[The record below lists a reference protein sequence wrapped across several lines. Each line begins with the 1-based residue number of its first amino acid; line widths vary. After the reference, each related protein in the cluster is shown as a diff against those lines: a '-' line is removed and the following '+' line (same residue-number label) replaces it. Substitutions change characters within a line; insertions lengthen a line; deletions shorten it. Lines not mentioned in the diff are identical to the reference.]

1 MKKNAGFTL
10 IEMVVAIAIAALVLS
25 GVSAVILMG
34 LNNNRL
40 INQAVTVQNDSR
52 VITQLLQ
59 TLTSR
64 GTITGVKKLGEDYY
78 IQGRDD
84 EGEKTLLEYHYNSK
98 TLENADGHVMME
110 NITSF
115 GAEVG
120 KDGKI
125 LTLTVEADGET
136 YERSIYCRTQT
147 FEQLGGDETGS
158 FTLQISEDEQIDLG
172 VMTIQEVEETDEDPA
187 PALPTDENRREFLK
201 LLATQYGSDGTIL
214 GADGRQTYAQWY
226 NANWDE
232 STPWCAI
239 FVSWAAYYANAV
251 DLINEQPWTIVDG
264 SIHNGFAWVPN
275 GVSYFKNTSSKGSWY
290 EKTDELGSLHVPDP
304 GDYVFFNFN
313 TADNDADH
321 VGVVLFTYT
330 EKGSTRVVTIE
341 GNSNGHVSLREYPLN
356 STSIMGYGVLDW
368 NTAWTPPGGGN

>member
-110 NITSF
+110 L
-115 GAEVG
+115 V
-120 KDGKI
+120 
-125 LTLTVEADGET
+125 
-136 YERSIYCRTQT
+136 RT
-147 FEQLGGDETGS
+147 
-158 FTLQISEDEQIDLG
+158 
-172 VMTIQEVEETDEDPA
+172 
-187 PALPTDENRREFLK
+187 
-201 LLATQYGSDGTIL
+201 
-214 GADGRQTYAQWY
+214 
-226 NANWDE
+226 
-232 STPWCAI
+232 
-239 FVSWAAYYANAV
+239 
-251 DLINEQPWTIVDG
+251 
-264 SIHNGFAWVPN
+264 
-275 GVSYFKNTSSKGSWY
+275 
-290 EKTDELGSLHVPDP
+290 
-304 GDYVFFNFN
+304 
-313 TADNDADH
+313 
-321 VGVVLFTYT
+321 
-330 EKGSTRVVTIE
+330 
-341 GNSNGHVSLREYPLN
+341 
-356 STSIMGYGVLDW
+356 
-368 NTAWTPPGGGN
+368 